1 MGAIT
6 FRSNMGQDSP
16 LLLVG
21 LLVATG
27 YVAKL
32 WLDDYRAA
40 ANGAPVRSALPGA
53 LPANTNA
60 IVLAVFG
67 SLALLALETAG
78 ESALGL
84 TEKQSE
90 ITVLFGL
97 YTLAAAFGEELIF
110 RGFLVIENRGR
121 ATLIAGMI
129 GASVLFAALH
139 PFLWQWR
146 GGTLHIHLDAK
157 AWFST
162 ALVFASSLWFY
173 TVRFWKWNPAHSLVP
188 CIAAHL
194 AKNVGVFAI
203 KYAQGFVSGWW

>member
-1 MGAIT
+1 
-6 FRSNMGQDSP
+6 MGQDSP
-16 LLLVG
+16 LLLLG
-21 LLVATG
+21 LLAATG
-27 YVAKL
+27 YIAKL
-32 WLDDYRAA
+32 WLDDYRATRR
-40 ANGAPVRSALPGA
+40 GTPHPRALPGA
-53 LPANTNA
+53 TPASSNA
-60 IVLAVFG
+60 IAIAALGALG
-67 SLALLALETAG
+67 LLALETAG

-84 TEKQSE
+84 TEKQSDM
-90 ITVLFGL
+90 TVLFGL

-110 RGFLVIENRGR
+110 RGFLVIEHRGR
-121 ATLIAGMI
+121 GGLIAGVV

-146 GGTLHIHLDAK
+146 DGVLHVHLGAK

-173 TVRFWKWNPAHSLVP
+173 AVRFWKLNPSRSLLP

-194 AKNVGVFAI
+194 AKNLGVFVI